1 MSSRPSTQ
9 VAENFAYR
17 REKTAGV
24 ASSGFNKMERAKR
37 LELNDLQM
45 QQSQHVTDTP
55 TLSPANTATI
65 TPGQEL
71 AEIIAAWTKLPP
83 EIRTAVLTLVRLS
96 KLDAT

>member
-1 MSSRPSTQ
+1 
-9 VAENFAYR
+9 
-17 REKTAGV
+17 
-24 ASSGFNKMERAKR
+24 MERAKR

-45 QQSQHVTDTP
+45 QRSQHVTDTASP
-55 TLSPANTATI
+55 TSPDTATV

-83 EIRTAVLTLVRLS
+83 EIRTAVLTLIRLS